1 MPSDL
6 DSQVHL
12 PLGHWEWTF
21 PKYVKYLGTVKPTW
35 PGECQLA
42 FICAKLS
49 LKLLPSH
56 LILPSGD
63 CVFVLF
69 SLIRV
74 SLSVNMTGLYGSF
87 TSPNFPQT
95 YPDNQNVVWNIT
107 VSEGHRVKLY
117 FTHFS
122 VEPSHQCEYDY
133 IQVHVIQK
141 LHLSLSALDSVV
153 CLSKGFWPCQTRFWQ
168 MGMRPCG
175 SVVRKRRTLKAPPGT
190 PSSCQPGTSC
200 QWSLGVTILM
210 RDDSLASKHFTPQK
224 VM

>member
-1 MPSDL
+1 MPFDQ

-12 PLGHWEWTF
+12 PRVTECEPFQKHA
-21 PKYVKYLGTVKPTW
+21 KYLGIVKSTW
-35 PGECQLA
+35 AGECQLA

-56 LILPSGD
+56 LILPSGGS
-63 CVFVLF
+63 VFILF
-69 SLIRV
+69 SLIHV

-95 YPDNQNVVWNIT
+95 YPDNQHLVWNIT
-107 VSEGHRVKLY
+107 VPEGHRVKLY

-133 IQVHVIQK
+133 IQVHAIEN
-141 LHLSLSALDSVV
+141 LHLSVSALDSVD
-153 CLSKGFWPCQTRFWQ
+153 CLPNGFWPCQTRFWQ
-168 MGMRPCG
+168 KGMRPCG
-175 SVVRKRRTLKAPPGT
+175 SVVRKRRTLKAPPGI